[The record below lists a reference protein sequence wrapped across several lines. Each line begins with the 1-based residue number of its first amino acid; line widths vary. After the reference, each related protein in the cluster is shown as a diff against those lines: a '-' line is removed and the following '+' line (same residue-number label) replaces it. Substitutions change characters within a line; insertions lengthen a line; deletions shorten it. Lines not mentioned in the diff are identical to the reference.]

1 MADFAQTLMTALAV
15 GSLYALIALGY
26 TMVYGILKFI
36 NFAHS
41 DIVVLGA
48 WISFTIAKYLLPA
61 LGLDPHNGAVAPP
74 IWVGASIL
82 IASMVACGL
91 IGFTIERLAYRPLR
105 KAPRL
110 NVLITAI
117 GVSLLLQ
124 NVGQLNFVFGPSPE
138 RMPALLPNWEL
149 LRLSLPSGDG
159 HRDVVVGLV
168 DTMIIGTS
176 AALMM
181 ALQYLVFRTK
191 LGTAMRAVSFD
202 FDAAALMGIPVDRV
216 VSFTFV
222 LGSALAAAAGFLY
235 CAQIPR
241 VESAGACDLGAAG
254 FEGVCRGGYRRDWQR
269 PRGRVGRFR
278 HRVRRAVWGVLSF
291 VELSRCVR
299 LRAAHRHFAR
309 SAFRAARLHRAGKGV
324 AVTNTSLANA
334 PLESARP
341 PRERGRLGT
350 IANSAWPLVA
360 GVAIAAVMHFALP
373 KAVGPFYTRIVID
386 MGIAIILAVSLNIVN
401 GMTGQFSLGHA
412 AFLALGGYAAGMVT
426 MYGSMLLWDWDT
438 PARYGGFLG
447 SGEWLF
453 VAACFVGGCVAT
465 AAGYVVGLPSLRLR
479 GDYLAIVTLGFGEIL
494 RVVLQQTGPVIDNT
508 AALRNAGASQFF
520 PPPFGSGPPVGG
532 ALGFNGLPKYTNLF
546 WVYAFVTL
554 MLVVAFRLK
563 RSSLGRAMI
572 AVREDEF
579 AAQAMGVNVARIKV
593 RAFMMAAFFAG
604 IAGGLYAHEKGNII
618 SPDAAG
624 FQGSFNYVLMT
635 VLGGRG
641 SITGVMLAA
650 IILTALPEV
659 LRDFDQYRLIVY
671 ALLLIGMMLLRP
683 QGLFGIHEIWDFWPR
698 RKSKEP
704 GAGSMEQEG
713 GRSDV

>member
-1 MADFAQTLMTALAV
+1 MTN
-15 GSLYALIALGY
+15 S
-26 TMVYGILKFI
+26 
-36 NFAHS
+36 
-41 DIVVLGA
+41 
-48 WISFTIAKYLLPA
+48 
-61 LGLDPHNGAVAPP
+61 
-74 IWVGASIL
+74 
-82 IASMVACGL
+82 
-91 IGFTIERLAYRPLR
+91 
-105 KAPRL
+105 
-110 NVLITAI
+110 
-117 GVSLLLQ
+117 
-124 NVGQLNFVFGPSPE
+124 
-138 RMPALLPNWEL
+138 
-149 LRLSLPSGDG
+149 
-159 HRDVVVGLV
+159 
-168 DTMIIGTS
+168 
-176 AALMM
+176 
-181 ALQYLVFRTK
+181 
-191 LGTAMRAVSFD
+191 
-202 FDAAALMGIPVDRV
+202 
-216 VSFTFV
+216 
-222 LGSALAAAAGFLY
+222 
-235 CAQIPR
+235 
-241 VESAGACDLGAAG
+241 
-254 FEGVCRGGYRRDWQR
+254 
-269 PRGRVGRFR
+269 
-278 HRVRRAVWGVLSF
+278 
-291 VELSRCVR
+291 
-299 LRAAHRHFAR
+299 
-309 SAFRAARLHRAGKGV
+309 
-324 AVTNTSLANA
+324 SLATA

-341 PRERGRLGT
+341 PRERGLLGT
-350 IANSAWPLVA
+350 IVNGAWPLVA
-360 GVAIAAVMHFALP
+360 GVAIAATMHQALP
-373 KAVGPFYTRIVID
+373 SAIGPFYTRIVID

-426 MYGSMLLWDWDT
+426 MYGSMLVWDT
-438 PARYGGFLG
+438 PARHGGFLG

-453 VAACFVGGCVAT
+453 VAACFVGGCVAM

-494 RVVLQQTGPVIDNT
+494 RVVLQQTGSVIDN
-508 AALRNAGASQFF
+508 APALRDASPAQFL

-546 WVYAFVTL
+546 WVYAFTAL

-659 LRDFDQYRLIVY
+659 LRDFDQYRLVVY
-671 ALLLIGMMLLRP
+671 ALLLVGMMLLRP

-698 RKSKEP
+698 AKGRGRAAQSKEP
-704 GAGSMEQEG
+704 AAGG
-713 GRSDV
+713 SDV